1 MLTSTKKILLI
12 AYAPAGSHY
21 ENLKLFNK
29 VDCCCFENYLTTDLI
44 MQGANSYK
52 NMLYYSR
59 PCLNGGTCVDAINSF
74 HCTCVSGY
82 GGDQCEKDI
91 DECER

>member
-1 MLTSTKKILLI
+1 
-12 AYAPAGSHY
+12 
-21 ENLKLFNK
+21 
-29 VDCCCFENYLTTDLI
+29 
-44 MQGANSYK
+44 
-52 NMLYYSR
+52 MLYYSR
-59 PCLNGGTCVDAINSF
+59 PCLNGGTCVDGINSF